1 MDHHR
6 FSNQLTASPGKLP
19 TRGIL
24 LLAVM
29 ILTLL
34 GSFFGCGNQDG
45 SRITQVTVTQ
55 LRAELERDSTLALID
70 VRTPEEYNQVRVPHI
85 KARIDYAAIA
95 AKIDTIQFPKD
106 RPVYL
111 ICRTGRRSLIAAKEL
126 LDLGYQSPINVAGG
140 TVAWDQAGY
149 PLIKR

>member
-1 MDHHR
+1 M
-6 FSNQLTASPGKLP
+6 FLIP
-19 TRGIL
+19 
-24 LLAVM
+24 
-29 ILTLL
+29 L
-34 GSFFGCGNQDG
+34 GSFFGCGCQG
-45 SRITQVTVTQ
+45 HSPIKQVTVAQ

-70 VRTPEEYNQVRVPHI
+70 VRTPEEFDQVRVPHI

-95 AKIDTIQFPKD
+95 AQIDTTQFPKD

-111 ICRTGRRSLIAAKEL
+111 ICRTGRRSLTAAKEL